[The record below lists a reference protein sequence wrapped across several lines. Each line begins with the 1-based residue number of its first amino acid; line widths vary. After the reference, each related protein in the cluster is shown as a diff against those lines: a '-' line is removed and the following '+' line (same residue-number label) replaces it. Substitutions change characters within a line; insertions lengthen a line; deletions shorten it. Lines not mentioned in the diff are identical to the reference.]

1 MDKFTKGD
9 LQKKLKYLNLDLEKI
24 PEEIIEY
31 EPLNYNVSR
40 LNNDK
45 DHRVFRYVP
54 IDKIEILFTPCLR
67 TDPLKEKYAKAM
79 PLFKY
84 ILPAENEEDIEK
96 YTTFLRML
104 DKISIPDIE
113 NIVNIQ
119 KELDKKEPFRV
130 KYNKDHLWQIYYSET
145 TGMYFMLVCTKEE
158 TFSEFFYLLK
168 MKLEYAKKKAP
179 SVPQIYVP
187 INAINYSEQ
196 FLNRTEI
203 ADLEN
208 YLWLFTKHWA
218 LSFEV
223 YDKKNSLSLQITGD
237 TYVYDK
243 VKSTYKIKLSNREE
257 ALKFYKLMKALF
269 IMQTEIKN
277 HFNFI
282 TRIDSNN
289 GLELYMGQTRLTYE
303 MLTDFIKSEIRVAE
317 EEIKTQNDQIEELEE
332 ELSGVKEA
340 VKIKEDEYLV
350 KQKEISTYLEY
361 KKTFIGKVK
370 YFFKSSKINKK
381 IKDDQD
387 LENSLTRKDEESEG
401 SKKVNIDPTST
412 AFKEKKFYTIE
423 DLVTIYSLYEKG
435 EKNYKNL
442 NQDLKAQRLKLE
454 NLISKVKNA
463 TLYIEE
469 IDKHKKSI
477 FDFWKYSNKDERLS
491 LEMGNDQEKSENKN
505 VLKKSFNIESDFEDL
520 GAKVDTIQRKKLSK
534 EEMDSVFLA
543 NTEVLSMLNMLRKNN
558 LDKDAIEETLEDL
571 KEQFDN
577 NRLYIDSE
585 TFDIFGNISNDTA
598 IKYIGNRSHREN
610 EKSKF
615 KILNIN
621 KKIDVFDFT
630 EKLQSTISFIEG
642 AIPKGKAEYD
652 FSLYKVSQITEQID
666 EQAFE
671 VYNLNEEKALEE
683 YEDDGEGALNLIK
696 LNVKEGL
703 PLLYY
708 SNIIFYDNNNQ
719 TLPLGMDLSSS
730 VLIDCKKLEFKLIG
744 KNKFR
749 TNNYFTESKNLILPK
764 SKDVF
769 VYEYDV
775 DLKK

>member
-1 MDKFTKGD
+1 M
-9 LQKKLKYLNLDLEKI
+9 
-24 PEEIIEY
+24 
-31 EPLNYNVSR
+31 
-40 LNNDK
+40 
-45 DHRVFRYVP
+45 
-54 IDKIEILFTPCLR
+54 
-67 TDPLKEKYAKAM
+67 
-79 PLFKY
+79 
-84 ILPAENEEDIEK
+84 
-96 YTTFLRML
+96 
-104 DKISIPDIE
+104 
-113 NIVNIQ
+113 
-119 KELDKKEPFRV
+119 
-130 KYNKDHLWQIYYSET
+130 
-145 TGMYFMLVCTKEE
+145 
-158 TFSEFFYLLK
+158 
-168 MKLEYAKKKAP
+168 
-179 SVPQIYVP
+179 
-187 INAINYSEQ
+187 
-196 FLNRTEI
+196 
-203 ADLEN
+203 
-208 YLWLFTKHWA
+208 
-218 LSFEV
+218 
-223 YDKKNSLSLQITGD
+223 
-237 TYVYDK
+237 
-243 VKSTYKIKLSNREE
+243 
-257 ALKFYKLMKALF
+257 
-269 IMQTEIKN
+269 
-277 HFNFI
+277 
-282 TRIDSNN
+282 
-289 GLELYMGQTRLTYE
+289 
-303 MLTDFIKSEIRVAE
+303 
-317 EEIKTQNDQIEELEE
+317 
-332 ELSGVKEA
+332 
-340 VKIKEDEYLV
+340 
-350 KQKEISTYLEY
+350 
-361 KKTFIGKVK
+361 
-370 YFFKSSKINKK
+370 
-381 IKDDQD
+381 
-387 LENSLTRKDEESEG
+387 
-401 SKKVNIDPTST
+401 
-412 AFKEKKFYTIE
+412 
-423 DLVTIYSLYEKG
+423 YEKG

-543 NTEVLSMLNMLRKNN
+543 NTEVLSMLNMLRRNN